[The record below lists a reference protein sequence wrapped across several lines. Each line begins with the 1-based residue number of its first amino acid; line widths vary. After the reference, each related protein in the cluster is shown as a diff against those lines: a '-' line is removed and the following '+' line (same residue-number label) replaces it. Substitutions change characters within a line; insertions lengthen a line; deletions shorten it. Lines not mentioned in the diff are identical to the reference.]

1 MTDFTPFELKQLKEL
16 NKALL
21 QTTDLTQEQ
30 LNARIDGMP
39 LELVI
44 EDAISHGAP
53 VSKAEC
59 QK

>member
-16 NKALL
+16 NRALV

-44 EDAISHGAP
+44 EDAISYGAS
-53 VSKAEC
+53 VSKAEY
-59 QK
+59 QD

>member
-16 NKALL
+16 NRALV

-44 EDAISHGAP
+44 EDAMSYGA
-53 VSKAEC
+53 
-59 QK
+59 

>member
-1 MTDFTPFELKQLKEL
+1 MTYFTPFELKQLKEL
-16 NKALL
+16 NKALV

-44 EDAISHGAP
+44 EDAISYGAP
-53 VSKAEC
+53 VSKAEY
-59 QK
+59 